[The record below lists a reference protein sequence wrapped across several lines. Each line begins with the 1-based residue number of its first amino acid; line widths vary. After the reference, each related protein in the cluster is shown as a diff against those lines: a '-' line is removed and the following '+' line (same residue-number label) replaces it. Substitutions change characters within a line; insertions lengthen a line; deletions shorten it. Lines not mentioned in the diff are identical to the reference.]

1 MRRPET
7 KRLALGAMLVAF
19 AMILS
24 YVESLVPPLVAIPG
38 VKLGLANIATVFVL
52 YCLGE
57 RYAVSVS
64 LMRVVLSS
72 LLFGNA
78 VSLVYSL
85 AGAVL
90 SLIFMILLRRIGI
103 FTAVGV
109 SAAGGVAHNA
119 GQIIC
124 AALIMENAGLTYYL
138 APLTVTGVISGCVI
152 GIAAGFVLGRMD
164 KINYFTLASKKT
176 HNGEK

>member
-1 MRRPET
+1 
-7 KRLALGAMLVAF
+7 
-19 AMILS
+19 
-24 YVESLVPPLVAIPG
+24 
-38 VKLGLANIATVFVL
+38 
-52 YCLGE
+52 
-57 RYAVSVS
+57 
-64 LMRVVLSS
+64 
-72 LLFGNA
+72 
-78 VSLVYSL
+78 
-85 AGAVL
+85 
-90 SLIFMILLRRIGI
+90 MILLRRIGI

-109 SAAGGVAHNA
+109 SAAGGVAHNV

-164 KINYFTLASKKT
+164 KIKYFSLASKKT